1 MLQISLIIIQ
11 FLLTMFR
18 RLKLKRRLKSLG
30 DLVET
35 QYVVF
40 LNNVDPMYFNS
51 RVELYEFLC
60 SFRKENEIFKLQIFR
75 IETYSL

>member
-1 MLQISLIIIQ
+1 
-11 FLLTMFR
+11 MFR
-18 RLKLKRRLKSLG
+18 MPKLNLSFRRRLKSTG

-51 RVELYEFLC
+51 RAELDDYF
-60 SFRKENEIFKLQIFR
+60 SNFRKENEIFKLQIFR
-75 IETYSL
+75 VETYSL

>member
-1 MLQISLIIIQ
+1 
-11 FLLTMFR
+11 MFR
-18 RLKLKRRLKSLG
+18 MPNLNLRFRRRLKSTG

-51 RVELYEFLC
+51 RAELDDYLTN
-60 SFRKENEIFKLQIFR
+60 FRKENGIFKLQIFR
-75 IETYSL
+75 VETYSL

>member
-1 MLQISLIIIQ
+1 M
-11 FLLTMFR
+11 
-18 RLKLKRRLKSLG
+18 LKLKRRLKSIG

-51 RVELYEFLC
+51 RVELDDYLS
-60 SFRKENEIFKLQIFR
+60 SFRQENEIFKLQIFR

>member
-1 MLQISLIIIQ
+1 MLRISLIIIQ
-11 FLLTMFR
+11 FLLKMFR
-18 RLKLKRRLKSLG
+18 TRKLKRRLNSIG

-51 RVELYEFLC
+51 RVELDDYLS

>member
-1 MLQISLIIIQ
+1 
-11 FLLTMFR
+11 MFR
-18 RLKLKRRLKSLG
+18 MLKFKRRLRSTG

-35 QYVVF
+35 QYLVF

-51 RVELYEFLC
+51 RVELDEYLN
-60 SFRKENEIFKLQIFR
+60 SFRKENDIFKLQIFR

>member
-1 MLQISLIIIQ
+1 
-11 FLLTMFR
+11 MFR
-18 RLKLKRRLKSLG
+18 TRKLKRRLNSIG

-51 RVELYEFLC
+51 RVELDDYLS